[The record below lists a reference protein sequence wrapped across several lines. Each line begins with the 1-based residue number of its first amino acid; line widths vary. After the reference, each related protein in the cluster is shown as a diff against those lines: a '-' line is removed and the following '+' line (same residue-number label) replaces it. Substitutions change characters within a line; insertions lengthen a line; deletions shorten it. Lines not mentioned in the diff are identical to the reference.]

1 MSPIGIS
8 CLCLGL
14 HGLGALLMLFIII
27 YICHLRTQ
35 AADLNE
41 APPGARRS
49 SNQKTALHRRAR
61 KPAPNPK
68 TPRRRGHRVQGQMQ
82 LRSLRGR
89 RRRQMGP
96 VCGRTPADIR
106 NRDVTTQKPQVG
118 EGRLSTNLEYVGRGR
133 AV

>member
-49 SNQKTALHRRAR
+49 SNQTDGAS
-61 KPAPNPK
+61 PK
-68 TPRRRGHRVQGQMQ
+68 GKEAGAQSQDSPTPG
-82 LRSLRGR
+82 S
-89 RRRQMGP
+89 P
-96 VCGRTPADIR
+96 SPRTNAA
-106 NRDVTTQKPQVG
+106 QKPQG
-118 EGRLSTNLEYVGRGR
+118 DGGGGRWARCADVLLLTSGIET
-133 AV
+133 